1 MQGSRGLAVY
11 SSTSNNNS
19 RPLEWSPNSQASTQS
34 TAASYYS
41 NSSPNP
47 QILRPNA
54 KVKLCCVGD
63 GGVGKTCL
71 LIVYSENRFPTDY
84 VPTVF
89 ENYVINLPYGDHKLV
104 EFALWDTAGQEEYD
118 RLRPLSYPESDVL
131 LVCFAID
138 YPPSLDN
145 VLDKW
150 YPEVAHFCEGV
161 PILLVAT
168 KTDLRSDQRTLDLL
182 KAQGRKPVSP
192 QEGADVARRI
202 GARYMEVS
210 AKTGRGVQ
218 EVFELALKEGMKGGH
233 NQVLGKIRKGKCV
246 VL

>member
-1 MQGSRGLAVY
+1 MASSRAAFGLVAQVNSDHNPPYAQPSSHGSNSTASY
-11 SSTSNNNS
+11 SSNPYRGATQ
-19 RPLEWSPNSQASTQS
+19 RPSH
-34 TAASYYS
+34 
-41 NSSPNP
+41 
-47 QILRPNA
+47 

-89 ENYVINLPYGDHKLV
+89 ENYVVTKPYGDNKIV

-138 YPPSLDN
+138 YPTSLDN
-145 VLDKW
+145 VMDKW
-150 YPEVAHFCEGV
+150 FPEVAHFCEGV
-161 PILLVAT
+161 PVILVGT
-168 KTDLRSDQRTLDLL
+168 KADLRNDQRTLDLL
-182 KAQGRKPVSP
+182 KAQGRAPVSY
-192 QEGADVARRI
+192 QEGADVARKM
-202 GARYMEVS
+202 GAKYAEVS
-210 AKTGRGVQ
+210 AKMGTGVHV
-218 EVFELALKEGMKGGH
+218 VFEAALREGMRGTTMA
-233 NQVLGKIRKGKCV
+233 KIRKAKCT